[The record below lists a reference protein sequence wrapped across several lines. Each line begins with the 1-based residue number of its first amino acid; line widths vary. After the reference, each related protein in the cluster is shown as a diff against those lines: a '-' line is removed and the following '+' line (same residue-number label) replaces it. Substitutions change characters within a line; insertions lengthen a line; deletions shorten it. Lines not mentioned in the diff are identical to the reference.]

1 MWSVPEEQVHILP
14 DVRGSDVVD
23 LGCGTGY
30 WCAWFARLGA
40 SPIGLDVSEAQLET
54 ARSLQAE
61 HGIEFPLL
69 HASAE
74 APPFEDRS
82 FDLVFSE
89 YGAAIW
95 CDPAIWI
102 PQAFRILRPGGRL
115 IFLGNSVLTMLT
127 APSDDTPCGDA
138 LLRPMFG
145 MRRLEWDDTDASNFC
160 LPHGE
165 MLRLLRE
172 TGLRGRGPARA
183 ARPGRRRRRGA
194 LLRPPR
200 MGAAVAVRGRV
211 GRAAPP
217 GVSAAG
223 QVDDVRV
230 AGCRKLVVGPR
241 STALDRRSEKWDET
255 GRTRGVRSVCGLACD
270 ARDVRP

>member
-1 MWSVPEEQVHILP
+1 MADDLELSEHATRNRAQWNAFAPDYVEAGRAAWARRSPDWGMWAVPEEQLHILP
-14 DVRGSDVVD
+14 DVRGADVVD

-40 SPIGLDVSEAQLET
+40 NPVGVDVSEAQLET
-54 ARSLQAE
+54 ARTLQAE
-61 HGIEFPLL
+61 HGIEFPLH

-95 CDPAIWI
+95 CDPYVWI

-115 IFLGNSVLTMLT
+115 IFLGNSVLSMLT
-127 APSDDTPCGDA
+127 APPDDTPCGDA
-138 LLRPMFG
+138 LLRPQFG
-145 MRRLEWDDTDASNFC
+145 MHRLEWEDSEGSNFC

-172 TGLRGRGPARA
+172 TGFEVEALHELRAPEDGDEDEVRYFIRRGWARRWPCEDVWVA
-183 ARPGRRRRRGA
+183 RRR
-194 LLRPPR
+194 P
-200 MGAAVAVRGRV
+200 
-211 GRAAPP
+211 
-217 GVSAAG
+217 
-223 QVDDVRV
+223 
-230 AGCRKLVVGPR
+230 
-241 STALDRRSEKWDET
+241 E
-255 GRTRGVRSVCGLACD
+255 
-270 ARDVRP
+270 